1 MKIHHDKHHA
11 TYVGNINKATE
22 GKDEVPILDLM
33 ADALEATPV
42 RNSGGGHYN
51 HGELR
56 VLGFGSIG
64 GLIDAAI
71 FKLLRRLVWKFP
83 NCGAKNASG
92 SFVYY
97 SKAFNGFF
105 SKQDTFFNSNLLTI
119 FFQHSCTA
127 FFWDEM
133 APHDQAKKTKPSE
146 KLAAMIDKSFG
157 SFDEMKAEFEAKAAP
172 GAVFGS
178 GWVWLAVNLKGDEIK
193 IVGTP
198 NQDNPLMKG
207 VCDEVMLPILGLDV
221 WEHGKFLIFF

>member
-1 MKIHHDKHHA
+1 MQLFLSFYDGWYGNLPIVAPRTPLALSSTLARLSTASFQNKI
-11 TYVGNINKATE
+11 
-22 GKDEVPILDLM
+22 L
-33 ADALEATPV
+33 
-42 RNSGGGHYN
+42 
-51 HGELR
+51 
-56 VLGFGSIG
+56 
-64 GLIDAAI
+64 
-71 FKLLRRLVWKFP
+71 
-83 NCGAKNASG
+83 
-92 SFVYY
+92 
-97 SKAFNGFF
+97 
-105 SKQDTFFNSNLLTI
+105 FFNSNLLTI

-221 WEHGKFLIFF
+221 WEHGKFLIFFLNLT